1 MPSAASTS
9 SFLDNLY
16 QSKFGRAPDAGGK
29 AYWSKA
35 LNSGKIPTDQVIKS
49 FDASQE
55 AKARAA

>member
-29 AYWSKA
+29 AYWAKA
-35 LNSGKIPTDQVIKS
+35 LNSGSITPEQVSKLSLIHI
-49 FDASQE
+49 
-55 AKARAA
+55 